1 MKKVA
6 AIVAGALLFG
16 CVAGGTMVG
25 VNVAAQRAGLT
36 TAAVQQLPQKNT
48 ASGNASAAETKPAET
63 QPATLPA
70 NNSTSNSGTKA
81 EAGTNANVSGTN
93 SISAVAKNAMPSVV
107 AITNM
112 VKYRQNGFSIFG
124 DYQSRETEVPA
135 SGSGVIIGKND
146 TELLIVT
153 NNHVVAD
160 SSSLSVTF
168 VDDKTINAEIKGTDA
183 SSDLAIVAVKL
194 SDIPAETM
202 NQLKI
207 ATLGDSEALE
217 VGDRVVAI
225 GNALGYGQSVTTGII
240 SAKNRDIPT
249 KNGTKKALLQTD
261 AAINPGNSG
270 GALLNMQ
277 GEVIGIN
284 VAKYSYTSVEGMG
297 YSIPSSTAKSVID
310 NLSALTT
317 REKVS
322 EAERGYLGVQVKT
335 IDKQTAQSFNM
346 PQGVFIY
353 KFTEGS
359 TAQNSGLQPKDII
372 TAVDGQGITSYDD
385 LASLLSKY
393 KAGET
398 VKVTVQR
405 PNGANYDEVVVDVVL
420 GSSKSSNTNTPQQSS
435 GNSGDNGSSPFDR
448 PQNGSENNPSEIPNG
463 NSGSYNNEELWKQ
476 FEQFF
481 NQYQR

>member
-81 EAGTNANVSGTN
+81 EAGTNANVAGTN

-249 KNGTKKALLQTD
+249 QNGTKKALLQTD

-353 KFTEGS
+353 KLTEGS

-372 TAVDGQGITSYDD
+372 TAVDGQGVTSYDD

-435 GNSGDNGSSPFDR
+435 GNSGDSGSSPFDR
-448 PQNGSENNPSEIPNG
+448 PQNGSENNPSENPNG
-463 NSGSYNNEELWKQ
+463 NSGSYDNEELWKQ
-476 FEQFF
+476 FEKFF

>member
-1 MKKVA
+1 A
-6 AIVAGALLFG
+6 
-16 CVAGGTMVG
+16 
-25 VNVAAQRAGLT
+25 
-36 TAAVQQLPQKNT
+36 
-48 ASGNASAAETKPAET
+48 
-63 QPATLPA
+63 
-70 NNSTSNSGTKA
+70 
-81 EAGTNANVSGTN
+81 GTN

-249 KNGTKKALLQTD
+249 QNGTKKAL
-261 AAINPGNSG
+261 
-270 GALLNMQ
+270 
-277 GEVIGIN
+277 
-284 VAKYSYTSVEGMG
+284 
-297 YSIPSSTAKSVID
+297 
-310 NLSALTT
+310 
-317 REKVS
+317 
-322 EAERGYLGVQVKT
+322 
-335 IDKQTAQSFNM
+335 
-346 PQGVFIY
+346 
-353 KFTEGS
+353 
-359 TAQNSGLQPKDII
+359 
-372 TAVDGQGITSYDD
+372 
-385 LASLLSKY
+385 
-393 KAGET
+393 
-398 VKVTVQR
+398 
-405 PNGANYDEVVVDVVL
+405 
-420 GSSKSSNTNTPQQSS
+420 
-435 GNSGDNGSSPFDR
+435 
-448 PQNGSENNPSEIPNG
+448 
-463 NSGSYNNEELWKQ
+463 
-476 FEQFF
+476 
-481 NQYQR
+481 

>member
-1 MKKVA
+1 
-6 AIVAGALLFG
+6 
-16 CVAGGTMVG
+16 
-25 VNVAAQRAGLT
+25 
-36 TAAVQQLPQKNT
+36 
-48 ASGNASAAETKPAET
+48 
-63 QPATLPA
+63 
-70 NNSTSNSGTKA
+70 
-81 EAGTNANVSGTN
+81 
-93 SISAVAKNAMPSVV
+93 
-107 AITNM
+107 M

-249 KNGTKKALLQTD
+249 QNGTKKALLQTD

-297 YSIPSSTAKSVID
+297 YSIPSSIAKSVID
-310 NLSALTT
+310 NLSTLTT

-335 IDKQTAQSFNM
+335 IDKQTAESFNM

-353 KFTEGS
+353 KLTEGS

-372 TAVDGQGITSYDD
+372 TAVDGQGVTSYDD

-405 PNGANYDEVVVDVVL
+405 PNGANYDEIVVDVVL

-435 GNSGDNGSSPFDR
+435 GDSGDSGSSPFDR
-448 PQNGSENNPSEIPNG
+448 PQNGSENNPSENPNG

-476 FEQFF
+476 FEKFF

>member
-16 CVAGGTMVG
+16 CVAGSTMVG

-36 TAAVQQLPQKNT
+36 TTTIQNSRENT
-48 ASGNASAAETKPAET
+48 TTVPETSSAAETAPADLPSGST
-63 QPATLPA
+63 ISSVAT
-70 NNSTSNSGTKA
+70 TDG
-81 EAGTNANVSGTN
+81 N
-93 SISAVAKNAMPSVV
+93 SISQVAKNAMPSVV
-107 AITNM
+107 SITNM
-112 VKYRQNGFSIFG
+112 IKYRQNGFSIFG
-124 DYQSRETEVPA
+124 SYQSRETEVPA

-168 VDDKTINAEIKGTDA
+168 NDDKTINAEVKGTDV
-183 SSDLAIVAVKL
+183 SNDLAVVAVKL
-194 SDIPAETM
+194 SDIPSETM
-202 NQLKI
+202 NAIKI
-207 ATLGDSEALE
+207 ATLGDSEQLE

-240 SAKNRDIPT
+240 SAKGRNVSTAEGR
-249 KNGTKKALLQTD
+249 KEGLLQTD

-284 VAKYSYTSVEGMG
+284 VAKYSSTSIEGMG
-297 YSIPSSTAKSVID
+297 YSIPSSKAKTVID
-310 NLSALTT
+310 NLSTLTT

-353 KFTEGS
+353 KFTKGS
-359 TAQNSGLQPKDII
+359 TAQNNGLQEKDII
-372 TAVDGQGITSYDD
+372 TALDGQNVTGYDD
-385 LASLLSKY
+385 LASVLSKY
-393 KAGET
+393 RAGET

-405 PNGANYDEVVVDVVL
+405 PNGAKYDEVVVDVVL
-420 GSSKSSNTNTPQQSS
+420 GSSASSNTNPGKPAESNGNAG
-435 GNSGDNGSSPFDR
+435 GNSPFERRDTPSDDSQNGAGNQN
-448 PQNGSENNPSEIPNG
+448 PQNGSRKF
-463 NSGSYNNEELWKQ
+463 NEDDLWKQ